1 MLPKHSWLKY
11 VRLPLGSVALDI
23 LGVPSPTGRVP
34 LTPPNT
40 PYTFLQDMPDMEAG
54 AVLGFEPKPFYTP
67 TELATLIN
75 VDPSTVMD
83 WIHREELYAVKLG
96 PKTYRIPLAAVV
108 SRLNPD
114 AAQPKRIEVDATE
127 LAADEGRLKRR
138 SVAAR

>member
-1 MLPKHSWLKY
+1 M
-11 VRLPLGSVALDI
+11 R
-23 LGVPSPTGRVP
+23 
-34 LTPPNT
+34 
-40 PYTFLQDMPDMEAG
+40 DMEAI

-67 TELATLIN
+67 TELAAIVG

-114 AAQPKRIEVDATE
+114 AAAPKRITVDGSD
-127 LAADEGRLKRR
+127 LAADEAGLKRR
-138 SVAAR
+138 PVVAR